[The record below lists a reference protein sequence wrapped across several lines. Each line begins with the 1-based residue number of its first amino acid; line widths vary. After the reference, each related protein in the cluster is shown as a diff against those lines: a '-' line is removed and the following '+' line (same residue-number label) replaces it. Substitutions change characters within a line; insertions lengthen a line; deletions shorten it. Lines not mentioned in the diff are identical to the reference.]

1 MIYLFSA
8 MIDSLGGPVRVNS
21 LLETLD
27 MKSIDNKNFKK
38 MMKRAGMS
46 IEAHAVE
53 STQKAALCAF
63 WKEMEYIYFKINKI
77 ILVSK
82 LFFGLK
88 WY

>member
-27 MKSIDNKNFKK
+27 MKSIDNKNFQK
-38 MMKRAGMS
+38 MMKRAG
-46 IEAHAVE
+46 EAHAVE

-63 WKEMEYIYFKINKI
+63 WKAMEYVYIF
-77 ILVSK
+77 
-82 LFFGLK
+82 
-88 WY
+88 